1 MTDRTAPP
9 VPAAAGSPETEA
21 PAQELPACETPETE
35 VPKSEVRGTKVL
47 KTELPETDVPATDV
61 PETEL
66 PEVGLAAAVLDQ
78 ARRTP
83 SAVAVED
90 GDRLLDYAEL
100 DLLSARVAARLRERG
115 VGAGQSV
122 AVCLPRSWQLVC
134 VMLGIR
140 RAGATVVP
148 LDRLSPPDRQRHIL
162 DDSGAVAVVHD
173 GTAEHAHGI
182 DAGLLLG
189 PTAAPLDVRAAALT
203 GDGDGTG
210 FLFYTSGS
218 TGRPKGV
225 EVTDAG
231 VLRLARPGWLDP
243 RPGARFA
250 CLSNPAFDALSFEV
264 WVPLLTGGVCVV
276 LDDSEV
282 HSPHRLAAALRERRV
297 DTVFITVA
305 LFNTVVE
312 KVPGC
317 FADAGQVLVGGERLD
332 ARAIRSWYD
341 ANPDAGTVLHN
352 VYGPTEATTFA
363 LCHPIPR
370 DVDGDSSIPVG
381 TALPGTGLLLRTPDG
396 RVAEDGE
403 VAELLLSGPALARGY
418 RNLPEL
424 TERCFVHLAD
434 GDGTPRRWYRTG
446 DLVRRDAEGRVHF
459 VGRADR
465 QVKVRGFRVEPGEVE
480 QRILA
485 LPAVRHA
492 HVCTRRDS
500 ADRHELLAFLVLG
513 DDGLSFADYERH
525 LTTALPPYMRPHR
538 THLVP
543 ELPLTANGKVDQ
555 AALVREAAA
564 PWRGTRADAVAVS
577 AAQRPVL
584 EIAEDILG
592 MGGLRPDD
600 RWIPSGGDSLKA
612 LRLRFEIQERYGVD
626 IPQDLVLRADFAALA
641 DAVRTAPADDRP
653 PVPTASDSAD
663 GADGTDSGDGADA
676 PATSEQERLWL
687 LHRRDP
693 DDRSYEV
700 PLAFRVQGTVDP
712 RALRRALRTLVER
725 HPALR
730 TRLVPAPDGLRQRT
744 EAPYDPWTPLAAREG
759 EPWQETA
766 GRFFAHRFDLTE
778 PHMLRAAW
786 ADHAD
791 GGLLLLHLH
800 HVAVDGW
807 SLNLLFRDLTAAY
820 ADGPG
825 PQAPGSAQA
834 PAPAPSPVD
843 LARWQRDWRATAG
856 YERLRTRLRDHY
868 AHAPEPSPA
877 LPAPPPGS
885 GSRAGLLR
893 TSLDP
898 ARRAALDRR
907 AAELGLTRFQLLVS
921 AFAAS
926 VYGVTGQARPL
937 VAAPVANRPRPEFA
951 ESVGMFANTVLLDL
965 ALSPDDS
972 LRTHLGAHA
981 DTVRRV
987 LEGQEVLL
995 ADVLT
1000 EPAFRE
1006 RSPLFDYLFVLE
1018 NTEFSALR
1026 PAGCAV
1032 EPLWPEPAGAKCALT
1047 LSVVEEESGLGCLW
1061 EYRDDFGAVRAQ
1073 TAALLFRRALE
1084 RLTGGDDTTLRE
1096 LLAPHRSSGTA
1107 HGRPVA
1113 PDFTTV
1119 AEGFARQVARTPD
1132 APAVTLGRTTLT
1144 YAELDAQ
1151 ANELASLLSVPEDP
1165 AAPASV
1171 ALYLQPSVEHVV
1183 ALLAAA
1189 RRNLTVVPLDP
1200 AYPAALL
1207 RHVLAQAAP
1216 LCVLTGA
1223 QDLDVLATITPPD
1236 LPRHVVTLTRT
1247 PTAPPVPYRH
1257 QGLRPLYTLFTS
1269 GSTGTPKGVKVPDRT
1284 LCSLLTWQRST
1295 GGLERPAV
1303 TQQFSMLSF
1312 DVSFQEILTT
1322 LCSGGELRL
1331 VRPAW
1336 RQDMPTLLDELETG
1350 GAERIFLPYVALQ
1363 LLAEHGVRAG
1373 VFPSRLR
1380 DVVTAGEQL
1389 VCTDAIRRWFAGL
1402 PEGARLFNHYGP
1414 TETHVVSALC
1424 LDGDPAAWPAR
1435 PAVGRPV
1442 AGAVLR
1448 VVDDGGLPVPTG
1460 VTGDLLIGGP
1470 MVTRCYLGD
1479 PAAHRDRFVDDP
1491 ELGTLYRSGDRAR
1504 FDEDGLLHYAGRD
1517 DGQVKLGGHRLE
1529 LGQVEAAL
1537 LDCPGV
1543 VNAVAGVLDARLVA
1557 VLQCRGAD
1565 PDPADLTRRL
1575 ARLLPAY
1582 VRVAAFR
1589 RVTEL
1594 PRTPSGKLDRR
1605 AALTAAGRELR
1616 PGEDTS
1622 MGTDADAGLSP
1633 LELRLTELFRAATG
1647 RTVGVDERFLD
1658 AGATSL
1664 DLMRFQ
1670 LRCAGEGDLPFSV
1683 PDLFEHVTLRA
1694 LARLVSD
1701 DGAGRGTPARRPETS
1716 GGARRTADEP
1726 VAVVGMAVRLP
1737 GAPDLA
1743 AFWDLV
1749 VSGRRG
1755 IEHFAADDGRVG
1767 ARSQLAGPLG
1777 FDPGRFRI
1785 SPHEA
1790 RLMDPQ
1796 QRQLLMNC
1804 AEALAHA
1811 GIGDPARLRVGLV
1824 ASCGENTYF
1833 QRMLRDGDPALLPDS
1848 FRLALHHEKDF
1859 LATKAAYHLGLTGPA
1874 FTLQSACSSSLA
1886 GVHVAAGMLRQGD
1899 ADVMLVG
1906 GVLVDTG
1913 LTDGYTYRPQHI
1925 FSPDGHCRPFSADA
1939 EGTVGASGTGVVVLK
1954 PLAAARRDGDPVY
1967 AVVTGSGLN
1976 NDGSG
1981 KLGYSAPSLP
1991 GQRAAIRAALARS
2004 GRAGGD
2010 VGYVEAHGTGTR
2022 LGDPVEAAALRQ
2034 AYGLAADARTALSSV
2049 KSQIGHLGAAAGV
2062 VGLVR
2067 AVLAVHHGV
2076 VPPTADFDRLNPE
2089 IADGPFRIPVAAE
2102 PWPAGRRRVAGV
2114 SSFGIGG
2121 TNAHVLL
2128 EQPDPEPDPD
2138 PGPAPAEPLPCLV
2151 LSGASQAAVRAD
2163 GRRIADYLAAR
2174 PDAYPQVLRHLQ
2186 AGRPALAHRAA
2197 AVCPDAAS
2205 AVAWLRSLPTVTAP
2219 PPRDARPVEE
2229 LDPHAVAE
2237 AWTAGRTVAWPA
2249 GPAAA
2254 PWDFPPPAF
2263 DTAEYD
2269 YPRAAA
2275 PRPAE
2280 NGSPRALGTPSPA
2293 ESDASNA
2300 PAHHSPGTTDN
2311 DSPHILATPSPAES
2325 DASNAPAHDS
2335 PRTTENDLP
2344 HALRTPRPAES
2355 GSPRVSTHT
2364 SPSPADD
2371 RSGTSRLPAAQ
2382 WLHQSLWTRARR
2394 ARTGAPASGR
2404 TAVVVI
2410 GPGRDGESWRF
2421 LERHYGRV
2429 VTVRAGQGL
2438 TRLGDDRYEADV
2450 TDAVQLAALL
2460 DRLTGADEPA
2470 VDWLH
2475 ALPLALDGSPT
2486 ASALETAEWAC
2497 LDTVAALALALA
2509 GRPEP
2514 RRPRVWLLSQRAQP
2528 VTGSVHTPAAALLA
2542 AALEV
2547 PRQELGVTLRW
2558 TDLPG
2563 PHPADW
2569 AAHLPDLLLDGTVT
2583 DPATALRDGFWW
2595 RRTSVPV
2602 PVGEAPRRAA
2612 APGTH
2617 LVLGGT
2623 GGIGI
2628 TLAAS
2633 LLGHPGNRVVL
2644 VGRSAEVP
2652 AGLRAFGDR
2661 VTLVTADLAAEDPA
2675 AVADRLSPL
2684 LDGLAG
2690 IVHAA
2695 GAAAGGLLARREP
2708 AAARQVTAAKLRGAL
2723 LVELLVAEHA
2733 PDHVLYCSSMAARFG
2748 GVGQF
2753 DYAAANACLDAYAH
2767 HSAPGGDA
2775 TVRTSVGWDAWRDV
2789 GMAQRH
2795 ADRADARHR
2804 DHLAVA
2810 LTPQEGTAVFERAL
2824 HLQLPYLMVSTTDLT
2839 AARAFYEPAAATGG
2853 AVAPLLAPARAP
2865 AHAEPEQGPPP
2876 VPGDPGGEVTGIL
2889 LALLGLDT
2897 VDPQA
2902 ALYDLGA
2909 DSLTLLELLD
2919 EIKRRHGTDIELS
2932 RLSHRVSLAEI
2943 LGHLGGAARP
2953 SGSVEVEVWQ
2963 RGPGPDVLCLVHPVG
2978 GDVQAYRPLVSA
2990 LPDDLTVCLI
3000 ADPAL
3005 HDPGLPDRSI
3015 EERAAH
3021 YLAALRREFPAA
3033 GHRLTL
3039 AGWSFGAWT
3048 ALSMAALAEAEG
3060 RPVTALRLLDPP
3072 PPGAGQRLAGYDEE
3086 RIQAVFARELSGNGA
3101 GRPADRGHGAT
3112 GPGADPGD
3120 GLSESGRG
3128 YAERLARCCRAN
3140 LAAMAGHRLP
3150 RLRRTPTTVWL
3161 AARAVAEA
3169 TLAPEPTAP
3178 GAWDAHLPASY
3189 RLHQVAADH
3198 YQIVAEPQ
3206 VREIAAALTEPVSPT
3221 DARPQPAGRS

>member
-1 MTDRTAPP
+1 MTDRTAPCGP
-9 VPAAAGSPETEA
+9 T
-21 PAQELPACETPETE
+21 
-35 VPKSEVRGTKVL
+35 GT
-47 KTELPETDVPATDV
+47 A
-61 PETEL
+61 
-66 PEVGLAAAVLDQ
+66 LAATVLTQ

-83 SAVAVED
+83 SAPAVED

-100 DLLSARVAARLRERG
+100 DLLSGRVAARLRDRG
-115 VGAGQSV
+115 VAAGQSV

-148 LDRLSPPDRQRHIL
+148 LDRLSPSDRQRHIL
-162 DDSGAVAVVHD
+162 ADSGAVAVVHD
-173 GTAEHAHGI
+173 GTTEHADGI
-182 DAGLLLG
+182 DAALLLG
-189 PTAAPLDVRAAALT
+189 PAASPAASPGATAEPPAPA
-203 GDGDGTG
+203 GDDGTA
-210 FLFYTSGS
+210 FVFYTSGS

-264 WVPLLTGGVCVV
+264 WAPLLTGGVCVV
-276 LDDSEV
+276 VADSEV
-282 HSPHRLAAALRERRV
+282 HSPHRLAAVLRERRV

-305 LFNTVVE
+305 LFNTVVDR
-312 KVPGC
+312 VPGC

-332 ARAIRSWYD
+332 PRVIRAWYD
-341 ANPDAGTVLHN
+341 ANPDAATVLHN

-363 LCHPIPR
+363 LYHPIPR
-370 DVDGDSSIPVG
+370 DFEGDSIPIG
-381 TALPGTGLLLRTPDG
+381 TALPGTGLLLRTLDG
-396 RVAEDGE
+396 RTAENGE

-424 TERCFVHLAD
+424 TERCFVRLAD
-434 GDGTPRRWYRTG
+434 ADGTPRRWYRTG
-446 DLVRRDAEGRVHF
+446 DLVRRDADGHVVY

-465 QVKVRGFRVEPGEVE
+465 QVKVRGFRIEPGEVE
-480 QRILA
+480 QGILA
-485 LPAVRHA
+485 LPAVRRA
-492 HVCTRRDS
+492 HVCTRRDA

-513 DDGLSFADYERH
+513 DTLAFTDYERH
-525 LTTALPPYMRPHR
+525 LGATLPPYMRPHH
-538 THLVP
+538 THLVS

-555 AALVREAAA
+555 AALVRDAGT
-564 PWRGTRADAVAVS
+564 PWRGTRAEAVAVG
-577 AAQRPVL
+577 AEQRPVL
-584 EIAEDILG
+584 EIAEEILAVD
-592 MGGLRPDD
+592 GLRPDD
-600 RWIPSGGDSLKA
+600 RWIASGGDSLKA
-612 LRLRFEIQERYGVD
+612 LRFRFEILERYGVD
-626 IPQDLVLRADFAALA
+626 LPQALVMREDFAALA
-641 DAVRTAPADDRP
+641 DAVHTADADSRP
-653 PVPTASDSAD
+653 PVPAAPDTA
-663 GADGTDSGDGADA
+663 TA

-693 DDRSYEV
+693 DDRSYDV
-700 PLAFRVQGTVDP
+700 PLAFRVRGTVDP
-712 RALRRALRTLVER
+712 RALRRALRSLVER

-730 TRLVPAPDGLRQRT
+730 TRLVPDPDGLLQRT
-744 EAPYDPWTPLAAREG
+744 EAPYDPWEPLDLREG
-759 EPWQETA
+759 EHWQQTA
-766 GRFFAHRFDLTE
+766 ERFFAHRFDLTE
-778 PHMLRAAW
+778 PGMLRAAW
-786 ADHAD
+786 AERAD

-800 HVAVDGW
+800 HAAVDGW
-807 SLNLLFRDLTAAY
+807 SLNLLFRDLTDAY
-820 ADGPG
+820 AGE
-825 PQAPGSAQA
+825 AQR
-834 PAPAPSPVD
+834 PAPAAGPLD
-843 LARWQRDWRATAG
+843 LARWQRDWRAAPA
-856 YERLRTRLRDHY
+856 YERHRARLREHY
-868 AHAPEPSPA
+868 ADAPEPSAA
-877 LPAPPPGS
+877 LPAPRS
-885 GSRAGLLR
+885 GSPVRPPARLLR

-898 ARRAALDRR
+898 VRRTALDRR

-921 AFAAS
+921 AFAACL
-926 VYGVTGQARPL
+926 YGVTGQARPL

-965 ALSPDDS
+965 AVRPDDS
-972 LRTHLGAHA
+972 LGTHLAAHA

-995 ADVLT
+995 ADLLSD
-1000 EPAFRE
+1000 PAFRE
-1006 RSPLFDYLFVLE
+1006 RSPLFDYMFVLE

-1026 PAGCAV
+1026 LTGCAV
-1032 EPLWPEPAGAKCALT
+1032 EPRWPEPAGAKCALT
-1047 LSVVEEESGLGCLW
+1047 LSVLEDESGFGCLW
-1061 EYRDDFGAVRAQ
+1061 EYRDDFGAERAE
-1073 TAALLFRRALE
+1073 AAARLFRQVLDA
-1084 RLTGGDDTTLRE
+1084 LTGDGDLTLRE
-1096 LLAPHRSSGTA
+1096 LLTPHRQAATV
-1107 HGRPVA
+1107 HGIRVEA
-1113 PDFTTV
+1113 DFATV

-1132 APAVTLGRTTLT
+1132 APAVTLGQTTLT
-1144 YAELDAQ
+1144 YAELDTQ
-1151 ANELASLLSVPEDP
+1151 VNELASLLSVPEDP

-1171 ALYLQPSVEHVV
+1171 ALCLQPSVEHVV

-1200 AYPAALL
+1200 AYPPALL
-1207 RHVLAQAAP
+1207 RLVLEHADP

-1223 QDLDVLATITPPD
+1223 QDLDVLATVAPPD
-1236 LPRHVVTLTRT
+1236 LPRHVVTLTGT
-1247 PTAPPVPYRH
+1247 PTAPPVPHRH
-1257 QGLRPLYTLFTS
+1257 RGLRPLYTLFTS
-1269 GSTGTPKGVKVPDRT
+1269 GSTGTPKGVRVPDRT
-1284 LCSLLTWQRST
+1284 LCDLITWQRVA

-1336 RQDMPTLLDELETG
+1336 RQDMPTLLKQLEAG

-1373 VFPSRLR
+1373 MFPSRLR
-1380 DVVTAGEQL
+1380 EVVTAGEQL

-1402 PEGARLFNHYGP
+1402 PGGVRLFNHYGP

-1424 LDGDPAAWPAR
+1424 LEGDPHGWPAR
-1435 PAVGRPV
+1435 PAIGRPV

-1448 VVDDGGLPVPTG
+1448 VVDEGGLPVPAG

-1470 MVTRCYLGD
+1470 MANRCYLGD
-1479 PAAHRDRFVDDP
+1479 PAAHRDRFADDP
-1491 ELGTLYRSGDRAR
+1491 ELGVLYRTGDRAR
-1504 FDEDGLLHYAGRD
+1504 FDGHGLLHYAGRD

-1537 LDCPGV
+1537 LGCPGV
-1543 VNAVAGVLDARLVA
+1543 VNAIAGVLDGRLVA
-1557 VLQCRGAD
+1557 VLQCRGED

-1575 ARLLPAY
+1575 ARQLPAY
-1582 VRVAAFR
+1582 VRVAAYR
-1589 RVTEL
+1589 RVPDL

-1605 AALTAAGRELR
+1605 AALGAPGRELR
-1616 PGEDTS
+1616 PGGRADL
-1622 MGTDADAGLSP
+1622 GQPAGGRADAGLSP
-1633 LELRLTELFRAATG
+1633 LVERLAGLFRAATG
-1647 RTVGVDERFLD
+1647 RAVDMDERFFD

-1694 LARLVSD
+1694 LARLVTD
-1701 DGAGRGTPARRPETS
+1701 AGAGAGQDAPARRPAPS
-1716 GGARRTADEP
+1716 GDARRADEP

-1749 VSGRRG
+1749 VAGRRG
-1755 IEHFAADDGRVG
+1755 IEHFAAGDGRVG
-1767 ARSQLAGPLG
+1767 ARSQMAGLLA
-1777 FDPGRFRI
+1777 FDPGRFTI

-1796 QRQLLMNC
+1796 QRHLLMNC

-1811 GIGDPARLRVGLV
+1811 GIGDPARLRTGLV

-1833 QRMLRDGDPALLPDS
+1833 QRMLRDGDPDLLPDS

-1906 GVLVDTG
+1906 GVLVDTE

-1939 EGTVGASGTGVVVLK
+1939 EGTVGASGSAVVVLK
-1954 PLAAARRDGDPVY
+1954 PLAAARRDGDTVY

-1991 GQRAAIRAALARS
+1991 GQRDAIRAALARG
-2004 GRAGGD
+2004 GRRGD
-2010 VGYVEAHGTGTR
+2010 EVGYVEAHGTGTR

-2034 AYGLAADARTALSSV
+2034 AYGLTDDARVALSSV

-2067 AVLAVHHGV
+2067 AVLAVHHGI

-2102 PWPAGRRRVAGV
+2102 PWPAGPRRVAGV

-2128 EQPDPEPDPD
+2128 EDPEPVPAS
-2138 PGPAPAEPLPCLV
+2138 GPTVPLPCLV
-2151 LSGASQAAVRAD
+2151 LSGASEAAVRAD
-2163 GRRIADYLAAR
+2163 ALRVAGYLTAR
-2174 PDAYPQVLRHLQ
+2174 PDAYHQVVRHLQ
-2186 AGRPALAHRAA
+2186 GGRPALAHRAA
-2197 AVCPDAAS
+2197 AVCADAAS
-2205 AVAWLRSLPTVTAP
+2205 AVAWLRTPFAVTAP
-2219 PPRDARPVEE
+2219 RAQDGPAVEH
-2229 LDPHAVAE
+2229 LDPHTLAVAW
-2237 AWTAGRTVAWPA
+2237 AAGRTVAWPA
-2249 GPAAA
+2249 GPAPA

-2269 YPRAAA
+2269 VARAPEA
-2275 PRPAE
+2275 
-2280 NGSPRALGTPSPA
+2280 
-2293 ESDASNA
+2293 
-2300 PAHHSPGTTDN
+2300 
-2311 DSPHILATPSPAES
+2311 
-2325 DASNAPAHDS
+2325 
-2335 PRTTENDLP
+2335 RTGI
-2344 HALRTPRPAES
+2344 A
-2355 GSPRVSTHT
+2355 
-2364 SPSPADD
+2364 
-2371 RSGTSRLPAAQ
+2371 RLPAAD
-2382 WLHQSLWTRARR
+2382 WLHQPLWTRARR
-2394 ARTGAPASGR
+2394 ARTDAPVSRR
-2404 TAVVVI
+2404 TAVVVT
-2410 GPGRDGESWRF
+2410 GPGQDGEDWRF
-2421 LERHYGRV
+2421 LERHYARV
-2429 VTVRAGQGL
+2429 VNVRAGQGL

-2450 TDAVQLAALL
+2450 ADAGQLATLL
-2460 DRLTGADEPA
+2460 DRLTGAGGPA

-2475 ALPLALDGSPT
+2475 ALPLALDGGAAVSV
-2486 ASALETAEWAC
+2486 LEAAEWAC
-2497 LDTVAALALALA
+2497 LDTVTALALALA
-2509 GRPEP
+2509 ARPEP
-2514 RRPRVWLLSQRAQP
+2514 ERPRAWLLSQRAQP
-2528 VTGSVHTPAAALLA
+2528 VTGTVHTPEAALLA

-2563 PHPADW
+2563 RRPADW
-2569 AAHLPDLLLDGTVT
+2569 AAHLPDLLLDDAATSTGT
-2583 DPATALRDGFWW
+2583 DRATALRDGFWW
-2595 RRTSVPV
+2595 HRTTVPV
-2602 PVGEAPRRAA
+2602 PAGEAPRRAA
-2612 APGTH
+2612 PPGTH

-2623 GGIGI
+2623 GGIGT
-2628 TLAAS
+2628 TLATA
-2633 LLGHPGNRVVL
+2633 LLRHPGNRVVL
-2644 VGRSAEVP
+2644 VARGTEVP
-2652 AGLRAFGDR
+2652 AGLRPFGDR

-2675 AVADRLSPL
+2675 AVADRLTPL

-2695 GAAAGGLLARREP
+2695 GAAGGGLLARREP
-2708 AAARQVTAAKLRGAL
+2708 AAARAVTAAKLRGAL
-2723 LVELLVAEHA
+2723 LIELLVAEHA

-2753 DYAAANACLDAYAH
+2753 DYAAANACLDAFAH
-2767 HSAPGGDA
+2767 RGAPGGDA

-2804 DHLAVA
+2804 DHLGVA
-2810 LTPQEGTAVFERAL
+2810 LTPEEGTAVFERAL
-2824 HLQLPYLMVSTTDLT
+2824 RLQLPCLLVGTTDLT
-2839 AARAFYEPAAATGG
+2839 AARAFYEPAARDLREPA
-2853 AVAPLLAPARAP
+2853 APAASAAP
-2865 AHAEPEQGPPP
+2865 VRGDVDAEI
-2876 VPGDPGGEVTGIL
+2876 TGVL
-2889 LALLGLDT
+2889 LDLLGVAT

-2943 LGHLGGAARP
+2943 LGHLGGGVRP
-2953 SGSVEVEVWQ
+2953 HGTVDVEVWQ

-2990 LPDDLTVCLI
+2990 LPAHLTVCLI
-3000 ADPAL
+3000 ADP
-3005 HDPGLPDRSI
+3005 GLRASEPPEGHSI
-3015 EERAAH
+3015 DERAAR
-3021 YLAALRREFPAA
+3021 YLAAVRREFPEP

-3048 ALSMAALAEAEG
+3048 ALSMAALAEAQD
-3060 RPVTALRLLDPP
+3060 RPVTALHLLDPP
-3072 PPGAGQRLAGYDEE
+3072 PPGAGQRLAGYDEG
-3086 RIQAVFARELSGNGA
+3086 RIQAVFARELSANGG
-3101 GRPADRGHGAT
+3101 GRPAERAHGGA
-3112 GPGADPGD
+3112 GPGPDTPGAP
-3120 GLSESGRG
+3120 LTEPGRV

-3150 RLRRTPTTVWL
+3150 RLRRTHTAVWL
-3161 AARAVAEA
+3161 AARPVDESV
-3169 TLAPEPTAP
+3169 LAPEPTAP
-3178 GAWDAHLPASY
+3178 GAWDAHLPSPY
-3189 RLHQVAADH
+3189 RLHHVDADH
-3198 YQIVAEPQ
+3198 YQIVAEPH
-3206 VREIAAALTEPVSPT
+3206 VREIAAALAGTGSPSGT
-3221 DARPQPAGRS
+3221 RPQPAGRI